1 MNDKLLETR
10 QLSNGT
16 TLNLYDASRRQGA
29 DRWIVV
35 MEARLEIHVDK
46 TCFLAERAD
55 GLSLETV
62 RKALGPSVLYVSRK
76 ERIFVPDED
85 KAALLTAF
93 QAEFCQNAVPYLLH
107 PAFPTRFI
115 IKQYLAH
122 HKKKA
127 WQDAAAVHTT
137 ANPPT
142 R

>member
-1 MNDKLLETR
+1 MNVILLETR

-35 MEARLEIHVDK
+35 MEARLEIPVDK
-46 TCFLAERAD
+46 TCFLPEQAD

-62 RKALGPSVLYVSRK
+62 RQAIGSSVFYISRQ
-76 ERIFVPDED
+76 ERIFVPNED
-85 KAALLTAF
+85 KAGLLTAL
-93 QAEFCQNAVPYLLH
+93 QVEFCRNAVPYLLH

-115 IKQYLAH
+115 IKQYRARQ
-122 HKKKA
+122 KKRT
-127 WQDAAAVHTT
+127 WQDAAARSTE
-137 ANPPT
+137 NPP